1 MSQIKQVTQ
10 RLKQLLKEQGM
21 TYKSL
26 SAQLGLSEASVKRC
40 FSQQSFTLERLEQVC
55 EALGITLSDVFIQ
68 VAQTQ
73 PKVSQLSE
81 SQERELLEN
90 PRLLL
95 AAVCVRDGWQFNEI
109 IGHYDISET
118 EAVRLMVKL
127 DRLKLIEFLPGN
139 RYRLL
144 IAQDFRWIPGG
155 PLERF
160 MEQEVM
166 VKFMAPKKNEPWT
179 FRFYLRG
186 RYSQSS
192 VEIIQRRLNQLTR
205 EAAELNE
212 EDARL
217 PISERTHMGLLMAM
231 RPWEPSLFEAMRR
244 SSPGSAR

>member
-26 SAQLGLSEASVKRC
+26 AEQLQLSEASVKRC
-40 FSQQSFTLERLEQVC
+40 FSQQSFTLERMEQVC
-55 EALGITLSDVFIQ
+55 EALGLTLSDVFIQ
-68 VAQTQ
+68 MAQSQ
-73 PKVSQLSE
+73 PRVSQLSE
-81 SQERELLEN
+81 AQERELLEN

-109 IGHYDISET
+109 IDYYDISEP

-166 VKFMAPKKNEPWT
+166 VKFMAPKKNEPWA

-186 RYSQSS
+186 RYSASS

-244 SSPGSAR
+244 I

>member
-26 SAQLGLSEASVKRC
+26 SEQLQLSEASIKRC

-55 EALGITLSDVFIQ
+55 EALGLTLSDVFIQ
-68 VAQTQ
+68 VAQAQ
-73 PKVSQLSE
+73 PRVSQLSE
-81 SQERELLEN
+81 AQERELLEN

-95 AAVCVRDGWQFNEI
+95 AAVCVRDGWQFSEI
-109 IGHYDISET
+109 IDYYDISET

-155 PLERF
+155 PLEQF

-166 VKFMAPKKNEPWT
+166 VKFMAPKKNEPWA

-186 RYSQSS
+186 RYSASS

-244 SSPGSAR
+244 E

>member
-26 SAQLGLSEASVKRC
+26 SEQLQLSEASIKRC

-55 EALGITLSDVFIQ
+55 EALGLTLSDVFIQ

-73 PKVSQLSE
+73 PRVSQLSE
-81 SQERELLEN
+81 AQERELLEN

-109 IGHYDISET
+109 IDYYAISEP

-166 VKFMAPKKNEPWT
+166 VKFMAPKKNEPWA

-186 RYSQSS
+186 RYSASS

-217 PISERTHMGLLMAM
+217 PINERTHMGLLMAM

-244 SSPGSAR
+244 E

>member
-26 SAQLGLSEASVKRC
+26 SEQLQLSEASIKRC

-55 EALGITLSDVFIQ
+55 EALGLTLSDVFIQ

-73 PKVSQLSE
+73 PRVSQLSE
-81 SQERELLEN
+81 AQERELLEN

-109 IGHYDISET
+109 IDYYDISEP

-166 VKFMAPKKNEPWT
+166 VKFMAPKKNEPWA

-186 RYSQSS
+186 RYSASS

-231 RPWEPSLFEAMRR
+231 RPWEPSLFEEMRR
-244 SSPGSAR
+244 E

>member
-1 MSQIKQVTQ
+1 MSQIKQLTLT
-10 RLKQLLKEQGM
+10 LKQLLREHDL
-21 TYKSL
+21 TYRDIADAL
-26 SAQLGLSEASVKRC
+26 ALSEASIKRC
-40 FSQQSFTLERLEQVC
+40 FSQQSFTLERLEQITDIM
-55 EALGITLSDVFIQ
+55 GMTLSDVF
-68 VAQTQ
+68 VLMAQQ
-73 PKVSQLSE
+73 QQKVSQLTE
-81 SQERELLEN
+81 SQEQQLLEN
-90 PRLLL
+90 PKLLL
-95 AAVCVRDGWQFNEI
+95 AAVCVRDGWQFDELI
-109 IGHYDISET
+109 AHYDISEH
-118 EAVRLMVKL
+118 EAIQLFAKL
-127 DRLKLIEFLPGN
+127 DRLRLIELHPGN

-192 VEIIQRRLNQLTR
+192 VEILQRRLNQITR

-217 PISERTHMGLLMAM
+217 PITERTHMGLLMAM

-244 SSPGSAR
+244 

>member
-1 MSQIKQVTQ
+1 
-10 RLKQLLKEQGM
+10 M

-26 SAQLGLSEASVKRC
+26 SEQLQLSEASIKRC

-55 EALGITLSDVFIQ
+55 EALGLTLSDVFIQ

-73 PKVSQLSE
+73 PRVSQLSE
-81 SQERELLEN
+81 AQERELLEN

-109 IGHYDISET
+109 IDYYAISEP

-166 VKFMAPKKNEPWT
+166 VKFMAPKKNEPWA

-186 RYSQSS
+186 RYSASS

-244 SSPGSAR
+244 E

>member
-26 SAQLGLSEASVKRC
+26 SEQLQLSEASIKRC

-55 EALGITLSDVFIQ
+55 EALGLTLSDVFIQ

-73 PKVSQLSE
+73 PLVSQLSQA
-81 SQERELLEN
+81 QERELLEN

-109 IGHYDISET
+109 IDYYDISEP

-166 VKFMAPKKNEPWT
+166 VKFMAPKKNEPWA

-186 RYSQSS
+186 RYSASS

-244 SSPGSAR
+244 I

>member
-26 SAQLGLSEASVKRC
+26 SEQLQLSEASIKRC

-55 EALGITLSDVFIQ
+55 EALGLTLSDVFIQ

-73 PKVSQLSE
+73 PRVSQLSE
-81 SQERELLEN
+81 AQERELLEN

-109 IGHYDISET
+109 IDYYAISEP

-139 RYRLL
+139 RYHLL

-186 RYSQSS
+186 RYSASS

-231 RPWEPSLFEAMRR
+231 RPWEPSLFEEMRR
-244 SSPGSAR
+244 E

>member
-1 MSQIKQVTQ
+1 MSQIKQITQ
-10 RLKQLLKEQGM
+10 RLKQLLKEQDM

-26 SAQLGLSEASVKRC
+26 SEKLGLSEASIKRC
-40 FSQQSFTLERLEQVC
+40 FSQQSFSLDRLEDIC
-55 EALGITLSDVFIQ
+55 EVLGLTLSDVFIQ
-68 VAQTQ
+68 IAHLQ
-73 PKVSQLSE
+73 PRVSQLTE
-81 SQERELLEN
+81 DQERDLLEN
-90 PRLLL
+90 PKLLL
-95 AAVCVRDGWQFNEI
+95 AAVCVRDGWQFSEI
-109 IGHYDISET
+109 VSHYQIDEP
-118 EAVRLMVKL
+118 EAVQLMAKL

-166 VKFMAPKKNEPWT
+166 VKFMAPKKNEPWS

-212 EDARL
+212 EDSRL
-217 PISERTHMGLLMAM
+217 PINERTHMGLLMAM

-244 SSPGSAR
+244 HDGT

>member
-1 MSQIKQVTQ
+1 
-10 RLKQLLKEQGM
+10 M

-26 SAQLGLSEASVKRC
+26 SEQLQLSEASIKRC

-55 EALGITLSDVFIQ
+55 EALGLTLSDVFIQ

-73 PKVSQLSE
+73 PRVSQLSQA
-81 SQERELLEN
+81 QERELLEN

-109 IGHYDISET
+109 IDYYDISEP

-139 RYRLL
+139 RYHLL

-186 RYSQSS
+186 RYSASS

-231 RPWEPSLFEAMRR
+231 RPWEPSLFEEMRR
-244 SSPGSAR
+244 E